1 MTIREGKQFIQ
12 DCLINCGIEEPVDSL
27 FVYKYGSRTS
37 IEAYQHDQISTNL
50 SKNETE
56 RDVDYVI
63 KCFLCFNVYVVWR
76 LEDGIGN
83 GKLIIN
89 KTHLID
95 LINTSEQAPHQIRE
109 VSLGT
114 LGNAWLFG
122 RDEIACRRFIDQY
135 ILRNTRQEE
144 APTHV

>member
-1 MTIREGKQFIQ
+1 MTAREGKQFIQ
-12 DCLINCGIEEPVDSL
+12 DCLKKSGINDPVEDY
-27 FVYKYGSRTS
+27 FVYKYGNRSS
-37 IEAYQHDQISTNL
+37 AESYQHDQVLTNL
-50 SKNETE
+50 TKEETE

-63 KCFLCFNVYVVWR
+63 KCFLCFKIYVVWK
-76 LEDGIGN
+76 LEDGIGS

-95 LINTSEQAPHQIRE
+95 LINSSAQTPHQIRE

-114 LGNAWLFG
+114 LGNACLFI
-122 RDEIACRRFIDQY
+122 RDEIACRSFIDQY
-135 ILRNTRQEE
+135 ILANTHQEE